1 MSLLCALRYVTVLW
15 CHPAAQ
21 QYVDATAAVPPEH
34 WRLVKPVAIR
44 RQDHGAMTIGAHPG
58 HLAWPAA
65 RSGRV
70 LWHEAEHLVGERHGR
85 RVGQT

>member
-1 MSLLCALRYVTVLW
+1 MNPLLPLLHVAVLW

-65 RSGRV
+65 R
-70 LWHEAEHLVGERHGR
+70 EAEHLVGEPHGR

>member
-21 QYVDATAAVPPEH
+21 QYVDATAAVPLEH

-44 RQDHGAMTIGAHPG
+44 RQDPV
-58 HLAWPAA
+58 
-65 RSGRV
+65 R
-70 LWHEAEHLVGERHGR
+70 
-85 RVGQT
+85 